1 MRLHPGL
8 LLLPALLM
16 GCGESGQSGEEAERL
31 EVEYLM
37 ANPNSGLPFSDAVRV
52 DGLLILSGQVGA
64 DSTGQL
70 VAGGIAAETRQAM
83 ENIKAVLERNGAT
96 MDDVI
101 KCTAMVL
108 DMSEWGAMNEVY
120 RPYFTTHLP
129 ARSAFGASGLALGAR
144 IELECWAVVPE
155 HD

>member
-1 MRLHPGL
+1 MRLHPCL
-8 LLLPALLM
+8 LLLPALLI
-16 GCGESGQSGEEAERL
+16 GCGESGEGDEEGGRP

-37 ANPNSGLPFSDAVRV
+37 ASPNSGRPFSDAVRV
-52 DGLLILSGQVGA
+52 DDLLILSGQVGA

-70 VAGGIAAETRQAM
+70 AAGGIAAETRQTM

-96 MDDVI
+96 MDDIV
-101 KCTAMVL
+101 KCTAMLL

-129 ARSAFGASGLALGAR
+129 ARSAFGTSGLALGAR

-155 HD
+155 RD

>member
-16 GCGESGQSGEEAERL
+16 GCGEYGEGGEEGERP

-37 ANPNSGLPFSDAVRV
+37 ANPNSGMPFSDAVRI
-52 DGLLILSGQVGA
+52 DDLLILSGQIGA

-70 VAGGIAAETRQAM
+70 VAGGIEAETRQTM
-83 ENIKAVLERNGAT
+83 ENIKAELERNGAT
-96 MDDVI
+96 MDDVV
-101 KCTAMVL
+101 KCSAML
-108 DMSEWGAMNEVY
+108 ADISEWGAMNEVY
-120 RPYFTTHLP
+120 RPYFTRHLP

-144 IELECWAVVPE
+144 IELECWAVLPE
-155 HD
+155 PD

>member
-8 LLLPALLM
+8 LLLPALLL
-16 GCGESGQSGEEAERL
+16 GCGEDDEGGEEGERP

-37 ANPNSGLPFSDAVRV
+37 ANPNSGMPFSDAVRI
-52 DGLLILSGQVGA
+52 DDLLILSGQVGT

-70 VAGGIAAETRQAM
+70 VSGGIAAETRQAL

-96 MDDVI
+96 MDDII

-120 RPYFTTHLP
+120 RPYFTKHLP

>member
-8 LLLPALLM
+8 LLLPALM
-16 GCGESGQSGEEAERL
+16 ISCGESGEPGEDGERA

-37 ANPNSGLPFSDAVRV
+37 ANPNSGMPFSDAVRV
-52 DGLLILSGQVGA
+52 DDLLILSGQIGE

-70 VAGGIAAETRQAM
+70 VAGGIEPETRQTM

-96 MDDVI
+96 MDDVV
-101 KCTAMVL
+101 KCTAML
-108 DMSEWGAMNEVY
+108 ADISEWGAMNEVY
-120 RPYFTTHLP
+120 RPYFTKHLP
-129 ARSAFGASGLALGAR
+129 ARSAFGATGLALGAR

-155 HD
+155 RN